1 MIHYGLVKWHD
12 GDNAEVDIVFVHGLR
27 GGRESTWT
35 KDGVIW
41 PKELLS
47 KDIPKSRIL
56 SYGYDSRIA
65 HSDTAEVTQ
74 GSLADDARRLC
85 SLLDDERKQTNTTD
99 RPIVV
104 VGHSL
109 GGLVLAQVVYSGN
122 GAAEGDS
129 INSVGQKIKGMI
141 FLGTPFY
148 GSKIAGWGEVVR
160 RIYNLVQKT
169 DQNTLK
175 NLELDSKELKD
186 LRLGFP
192 EVIRKRNQTSA
203 KIVVVFFFE
212 KKMTY
217 KVWVVKEED
226 ASYPGVGEILPM
238 QANHLDICKF
248 DDPEDDGYKQVRAKI
263 KQAMEAT
270 GITEVSERGNS
281 YTINNHGQITN
292 LAQGDMRIDS
302 QTITYGSVK

>member
-1 MIHYGLVKWHD
+1 MAQYGLTTWHD
-12 GDNAEVDIVFVHGLR
+12 GEKAEVDIVFVHGLR

-35 KDGVIW
+35 KDGVVW

-47 KDIPKSRIL
+47 KDVPKSRIL
-56 SYGYDSRIA
+56 GFGYNSGII

-74 GSLADDARRLC
+74 GSLADDARELC
-85 SLLDDERKQTNTTD
+85 SLLDDTRKQSNTVD
-99 RPIVV
+99 RPIIVI
-104 VGHSL
+104 GHSL
-109 GGLVLAQVVYSGN
+109 GGLVLAQVVYGGN

-129 INSVGQKIKGMI
+129 IHSIAQNIKGMI

-148 GSKIAGWGEVVR
+148 GSKIAGWGDVVR
-160 RIYNLVQKT
+160 RIYSLVQKT
-169 DQNTLK
+169 DERTLK
-175 NLELDSKELKD
+175 SLVVDSKELRD

-192 EVIRKRNQTSA
+192 EVIRKRNLTPA
-203 KIVVVFFFE
+203 KIAVVFFFE

-248 DDPEDDGYKQVRAKI
+248 DDAEDDGYKQVRAKI

-270 GITEVSERGNS
+270 DITEANVGSRT
-281 YTINNHGQITN
+281 YTITNNGTITN
-292 LAQGDMRIDS
+292 LSQGDMRIEQ
-302 QTITYGSVK
+302 QTNNYGSAK